1 MGSAYGTYRLGRRP
15 MQPIASGDR
24 VPRGGAGTRDWRSVS
39 SATATDGPTGD
50 PSAGPAG
57 SAEPGRG
64 PGGPGG
70 PGDPADPWHEVVGQP
85 AAVRHLVAASRDPVH
100 AYLLVG
106 PPGSGK
112 RSVARAF
119 AASLLAAG
127 TADEPA
133 RRRHVRLALAEQH
146 PDLRVVEPEGNTF
159 RKGDAERLVRHATLA
174 PVEGAR
180 KVVVADGCED
190 MEDEA
195 AGYLLK
201 SVEEPPASTVFVL
214 LTTEVTPE
222 LVTIASR
229 CVRIE
234 LQSLAT
240 DVVVDRLVAEGVEPA
255 RADTA
260 AAAAGGDLDR
270 ARTLASDDRL
280 ALRHRAWREVP
291 HRLDGTGHRA
301 ATVVAE
307 LQAMIAEALEP
318 LQEGHL
324 AEIAALDEHIEQ
336 YGLRGSGKKDL
347 EARHRRE
354 VRRFRTAELRFGLA
368 TLAAAYR
375 DALVAQGARRSLVD
389 AIARI
394 DAAAVSLQRYPNETL
409 LLQSLVAN
417 LPPVPR
423 P

>member
-1 MGSAYGTYRLGRRP
+1 
-15 MQPIASGDR
+15 
-24 VPRGGAGTRDWRSVS
+24 VS
-39 SATATDGPTGD
+39 SATTTDGPASD
-50 PSAGPAG
+50 PSPGPAG
-57 SAEPGRG
+57 SAEPGRD
-64 PGGPGG
+64 
-70 PGDPADPWHEVVGQP
+70 PGDPGAPADPWHEVVGQP

-133 RRRHVRLALAEQH
+133 RGRQVRLALAEQH

-159 RKGDAERLVRHATLA
+159 RKADAERLVRHATLA

-240 DVVVDRLVAEGVEPA
+240 DVVVERLVAEGVDPA
-255 RADTA
+255 RAGTA

-280 ALRHRAWREVP
+280 ALRHQAWREVP
-291 HRLDGTGHRA
+291 QRLDGTGHRA

-307 LQAMIAEALEP
+307 LQSMIAEALEP
-318 LQEGHL
+318 LQQGQL

-389 AIARI
+389 ALARI

-417 LPPVPR
+417 LPAVPLA
-423 P
+423 

>member
-1 MGSAYGTYRLGRRP
+1 M
-15 MQPIASGDR
+15 
-24 VPRGGAGTRDWRSVS
+24 S
-39 SATATDGPTGD
+39 SPTATDGPTAGPTASPSADPSGD
-50 PSAGPAG
+50 PDDRAS
-57 SAEPGRG
+57 
-64 PGGPGG
+64 
-70 PGDPADPWHEVVGQP
+70 DPWHDVVGQP
-85 AAVRHLVAASRDPVH
+85 GAVRHLVAASRDPVH

-127 TADEPA
+127 AAGAADEPA

-174 PVEGAR
+174 PVEGVR

-214 LTTEVTPE
+214 LTTEVVPE

-229 CVRIE
+229 CVRVE
-234 LQSLAT
+234 LQALPT
-240 DVVVDRLVAEGVEPA
+240 DVVVDRLVTEGVDA
-255 RADTA
+255 DRAATA

-280 ALRHRAWREVP
+280 ALRHQAWREVP

-307 LQAMIAEALEP
+307 LQAMIAEALGP
-318 LQEGHL
+318 LQGGQL

-375 DALVAQGARRSLVD
+375 DALVAQGARRSLVE
-389 AIARI
+389 AAARI

-409 LLQSLVAN
+409 LLQALIAN